1 MCVDACIRE
10 CVCPSGVCPSGVRL
24 SGVRLSGVCLSGVVK
39 GLRAG
44 PGVWAGPR
52 CVGGAQVTSG
62 LAPPQ
67 PLDVVA
73 ELEGGA

>member
-1 MCVDACIRE
+1 MCPSG
-10 CVCPSGVCPSGVRL
+10 VCPSGVCPSGVRLSGVRL